1 MANRRELP
9 CSINNPPH
17 LKKNK
22 GRGGSNIG
30 FQSSQDEKSNECK
43 EPPFLLD
50 FLPRWLTITSNPQL
64 YQSPVAP

>member
-1 MANRRELP
+1 MANRHELP

-22 GRGGSNIG
+22 GRGGVIQDSHPVKMR
-30 FQSSQDEKSNECK
+30 SQINECK

-50 FLPRWLTITSNPQL
+50 FIPRWFTITSNAQL
-64 YQSPVAP
+64 